1 MSSIKGAR
9 NGFYYGSRLRLAHAL
24 VMSLVFGSGP
34 LMDRGKWAFKMA
46 FNHGKLL
53 SIFVFSYK
61 TAQCILTKFWGKQ
74 VPFLSFIAGI
84 IGSQM
89 IIKPHK
95 REFTTVNRQLAYYLF
110 SRVVEGVY
118 VKLQKLKIIP
128 TFQAFNVVYIFVW
141 ASVMYLFEKDKSVL
155 NKSMMVSMEF
165 IYKDS
170 DKDLESW
177 TDLIPIEMP
186 AFLSK

>member
-1 MSSIKGAR
+1 
-9 NGFYYGSRLRLAHAL
+9 
-24 VMSLVFGSGP
+24 
-34 LMDRGKWAFKMA
+34 
-46 FNHGKLL
+46 
-53 SIFVFSYK
+53 
-61 TAQCILTKFWGKQ
+61 
-74 VPFLSFIAGI
+74 
-84 IGSQM
+84 M

-95 REFTTVNRQLAYYLF
+95 REFTTINRQLAYYLF

-118 VKLQKLKIIP
+118 VKFQKLKIIP
-128 TFQAFNVVYIFVW
+128 TFKAFNVVYIFVW

-186 AFLSK
+186 SFLSR